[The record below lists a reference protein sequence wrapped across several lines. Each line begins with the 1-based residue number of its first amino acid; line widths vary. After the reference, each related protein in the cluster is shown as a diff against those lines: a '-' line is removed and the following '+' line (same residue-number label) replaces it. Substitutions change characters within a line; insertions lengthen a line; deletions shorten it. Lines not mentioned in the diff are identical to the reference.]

1 MVVQEKA
8 LPPGA
13 KDDGLS
19 TLYDQEWYSKFKNNE
34 SKFYEKI
41 FGKGGKEE
49 KTDNPYPERST
60 ELVKAMDYYYDLPS
74 SSAKSSWKKANPEIA
89 SQMDGYYDAKSAWT
103 NTERAKLG
111 LPPIEDKYGKYAKSG
126 SSGGGGRGRGKGRG
140 RGRGGRGGG
149 GSNAIAKSLASS
161 YKLQADTLG
170 KLTQLLNSTT
180 KKPTAGM
187 NAGKKVV
194 TKKPNLKKITVNMSS
209 KG

>member
-1 MVVQEKA
+1 MVKVAKKKRQIIHTQNGLLSWLKLWTTTMIYLVHPLKA
-8 LPPGA
+8 HGRKLTP
-13 KDDGLS
+13 
-19 TLYDQEWYSKFKNNE
+19 
-34 SKFYEKI
+34 
-41 FGKGGKEE
+41 
-49 KTDNPYPERST
+49 
-60 ELVKAMDYYYDLPS
+60 
-74 SSAKSSWKKANPEIA
+74 KS
-89 SQMDGYYDAKSAWT
+89 Q
-103 NTERAKLG
+103 
-111 LPPIEDKYGKYAKSG
+111 DKYGKYAKSG
-126 SSGGGGRGRGKGRG
+126 SGGRGRGKGRG